1 MKTLLLLRHAK
12 SPHPS
17 GVADH
22 DRPILPEAGRRV
34 ARLARE
40 LAVAGVVPDLV
51 LCSDAVRALATARL
65 YAAAVRAPEP
75 LARPRL
81 YAPGGPEEILEEI
94 QSCGTAGEVVLVV
107 GHNPGLEETGNLLTL
122 RPVLGP
128 MEAGALALFMAPIGS
143 WADLRPGRAGLRGSW
158 SSR

>member
-17 GVADH
+17 GVADR
-22 DRPILPEAGRRV
+22 DRPIVPEAGRRV

-40 LAVAGVVPDLV
+40 LAAAGVVPDLV
-51 LCSDAVRALATARL
+51 LSSDAARALATARL
-65 YAAAVRAPEP
+65 YAAAVQAPEP
-75 LARPRL
+75 MAQPRL
-81 YAPGGPEEILEEI
+81 YAPGSPEAILEAI
-94 QSCGTAGEVVLVV
+94 QACGTAAEVLLVV
-107 GHNPGLEETGNLLTL
+107 AHNPGLEELGNLLTL

-128 MEAGALALFMAPIGS
+128 MEAGALALFMADIDS

>member
-1 MKTLLLLRHAK
+1 MPELLLLRHAK

-65 YAAAVRAPEP
+65 YF
-75 LARPRL
+75 
-81 YAPGGPEEILEEI
+81 
-94 QSCGTAGEVVLVV
+94 
-107 GHNPGLEETGNLLTL
+107 
-122 RPVLGP
+122 
-128 MEAGALALFMAPIGS
+128 GALWAAQGVFTLFAVLFFFVGAQFLAFGIMGEYVGRIYREVKR
-143 WADLRPGRAGLRGSW
+143 RPPYTIRRIY
-158 SSR
+158 